1 MFKFCVQSVHELPKN
16 MGFALSILSV
26 GSIFSG
32 YILKDSFVGVG
43 TIF

>member
-1 MFKFCVQSVHELPKN
+1 
-16 MGFALSILSV
+16 MGFALIILSL
-26 GSIFSG
+26 GSLFSG